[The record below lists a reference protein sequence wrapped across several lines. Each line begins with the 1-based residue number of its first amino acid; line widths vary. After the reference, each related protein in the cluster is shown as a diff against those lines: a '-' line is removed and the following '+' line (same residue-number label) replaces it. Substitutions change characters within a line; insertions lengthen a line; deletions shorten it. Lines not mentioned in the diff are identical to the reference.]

1 MWGLIAVAHGALS
14 LTIYVLPNSRNSN
27 ISDWSLEFNQRVSA
41 IVRKLGQSLAASAK
55 VRIVAYGTFV
65 TNSGNVRIF
74 LDAKRT
80 IAKDS
85 TMVLLNP
92 RFL

>member
-1 MWGLIAVAHGALS
+1 MWELIAVARGALS

-41 IVRKLGQSLAASAK
+41 IVRKLGQSLATSAK